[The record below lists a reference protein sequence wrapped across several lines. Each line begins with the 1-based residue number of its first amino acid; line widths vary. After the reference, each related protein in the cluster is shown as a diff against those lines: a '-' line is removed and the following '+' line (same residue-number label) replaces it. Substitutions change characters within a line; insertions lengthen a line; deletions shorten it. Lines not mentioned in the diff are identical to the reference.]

1 MNTCKVHKN
10 SAEQAVITSAV
21 MCTKDIELYISMLT
35 CPR

>member
-1 MNTCKVHKN
+1 MNTCKVHIN
-10 SAEQAVITSAV
+10 SAEQTVTTSAV